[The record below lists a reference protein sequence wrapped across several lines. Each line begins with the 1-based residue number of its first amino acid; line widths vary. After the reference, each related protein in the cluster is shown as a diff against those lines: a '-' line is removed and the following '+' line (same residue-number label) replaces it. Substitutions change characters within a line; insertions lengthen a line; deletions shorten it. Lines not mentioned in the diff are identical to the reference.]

1 MRPIHT
7 AILSVFDKRGLV
19 SFAAD
24 LARRGVVLFA
34 SGGTHALLKKEQV
47 PVCLIEEYT
56 RFPEMMEGRVK
67 TLHPLIHGGI
77 LARRDDPRHLAEA
90 KEHGITLFD
99 LVVVNLYPFRET
111 VAKRL
116 SPDDIIEN
124 IDIGGPALIRA
135 AAKNHRDVV
144 IVTSPDDYQ
153 LVIEELDRHA
163 GATSYELRRDLA
175 RKAFLHTARYDAA
188 IAEWFSRTEAAGVG
202 QADPPPLL
210 MLDFVKKETLR
221 YGENPHQKAAI
232 YLDSDAPSG
241 TLARARQLGG
251 KELSFNNYLDLA
263 AVQNLVFEFEEPA
276 CAIMKHANPCGAA
289 IGDSLADAYERAL
302 ACDPVSA
309 FGSVVGFNRRVD
321 VATAHLVS
329 KGFVEAILAPSFE
342 EEAIEILRRKK
353 NLRLLELG
361 VPCRASDRDWELKKI
376 SGGLLLEEADHRVAG
391 EDDLKVVTK
400 RTPTPEERRMC
411 LFGQRI
417 VKHVKSNAVVLCT
430 DREIVGVGAGQMS
443 RVDALDIALRKARR
457 PVEGLALASDAFF
470 PFRDSI
476 DLAASKGIRVI
487 VQPGGSVRDGEV
499 IAACDEHDIAMIF
512 TGIRSFRH
520 L

>member
-1 MRPIHT
+1 MRPLHT

-19 SFAAD
+19 PFAAE
-24 LARRGVVLFA
+24 LARRGIVLFA
-34 SGGTHALLKKEQV
+34 SGGTYAMLKKEKV

-77 LARRDDPRHLAEA
+77 LAKRDDPGHLAAA

-111 VAKRL
+111 VAKKL
-116 SPDDIIEN
+116 PYEDIVEN

-135 AAKNHRDVV
+135 AAKNHCDVAV
-144 IVTSPDDYQ
+144 VTSPDDYQ

-175 RKAFLHTARYDAA
+175 RKAFVHTARYDAA
-188 IAEWFSRTEAAGVG
+188 IAEWFSRTDATGGERDETA
-202 QADPPPLL
+202 PFL
-210 MLDFVKKETLR
+210 MLDFVRKETLR
-221 YGENPHQKAAI
+221 YGENPHQKAAL
-232 YLDSDAPSG
+232 YLDGGAPSG

-251 KELSFNNYLDLA
+251 KELSFNNYLDLEA
-263 AVQNLVFEFEEPA
+263 AKNLVFEFEEPA

-289 IGDSLADAYERAL
+289 IGESPAEAYERAL

-309 FGSVVGFNRRVD
+309 FGSVIGFNRPVD

-329 KGFVEAILAPSFE
+329 KGFVEAIIAPSFE
-342 EEAIEILRRKK
+342 GEALEILRRKK

-361 VPCRASDRDWELKKI
+361 IPCRAPDRDWELKKI
-376 SGGLLLEEADHRVAG
+376 SGGLLLEEADRRVVGDA
-391 EDDLKVVTK
+391 DLRVVTK
-400 RTPTPEERRMC
+400 RAPTPEERRRC

-417 VKHVKSNAVVLCT
+417 VKHVKSNAIVICT
-430 DREIVGVGAGQMS
+430 DRELVGGGAGQMS
-443 RVDALDIALRKARR
+443 RVDALEIALRKARR
-457 PVEGLALASDAFF
+457 DVTGLAIASDAFF

-476 DLAASKGIRVI
+476 DLAASKGIEVI
-487 VQPGGSVRDGEV
+487 IQPGGSVRDEEV
-499 IAACDEHDIAMIF
+499 IAACDEHNMAMLF
-512 TGIRSFRH
+512 TGVRSFRH

>member
-19 SFAAD
+19 PFAAD

-34 SGGTHALLKKEQV
+34 SGGTYVLLKKERV

-77 LARRDDPRHLAEA
+77 LAKRDDPAHLSAA

-99 LVVVNLYPFRET
+99 LVVVNLYPFCET
-111 VAKRL
+111 VAKDL
-116 SPDDIIEN
+116 PYEDIIEN
-124 IDIGGPALIRA
+124 IDIGGPTLIRA
-135 AAKNHRDVV
+135 AAKNHRDVAV
-144 IVTSPDDYQ
+144 VTSPDDYQ
-153 LVIEELDRHA
+153 LVLEELDRHS
-163 GATSYELRRDLA
+163 GATSYELRQDLA
-175 RKAFLHTARYDAA
+175 RKAFVHTARYDAA
-188 IAEWFSRTEAAGVG
+188 IAAWFSRTVAGDDRD
-202 QADPPPLL
+202 QMASFL
-210 MLDFVKKETLR
+210 MLDFVRKETLR

-232 YLDSDAPSG
+232 YLDGDAPSG

-251 KELSFNNYLDLA
+251 KELSFNNYLDLEA
-263 AVQNLVFEFEEPA
+263 AKNLVFEFDGPA

-289 IGDSLADAYERAL
+289 EGDSLADAYERAL

-309 FGSVVGFNRRVD
+309 FGSVIGFNRPVD

-329 KGFVEAILAPSFE
+329 KGFVEAIVAPSFE
-342 EEAIEILRRKK
+342 GDALEILSRKK

-361 VPCRASDRDWELKKI
+361 VPCRVPDRDWEFKKI
-376 SGGLLLEEADHRVAG
+376 SGGLLVEQADRRVVG
-391 EDDLKVVTK
+391 EGDLRVVTK
-400 RTPTPEERRMC
+400 RAPTVEERRMA

-417 VKHVKSNAVVLCT
+417 VKHVKSNAIVICAE
-430 DREIVGVGAGQMS
+430 RELVGVGAGQMS
-443 RVDALDIALRKARR
+443 RVDALDIALRKSRR
-457 PVEGLALASDAFF
+457 NVAGLAVASDAFF

-487 VQPGGSVRDGEV
+487 IQPGGSVRDEEV
-499 IAACDEHDIAMIF
+499 IAACDEHGIAMLF